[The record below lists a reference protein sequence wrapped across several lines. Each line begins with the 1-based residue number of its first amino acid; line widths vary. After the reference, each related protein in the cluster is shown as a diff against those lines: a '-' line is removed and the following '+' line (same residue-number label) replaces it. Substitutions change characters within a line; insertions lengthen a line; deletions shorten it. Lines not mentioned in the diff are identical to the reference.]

1 VEGGRINP
9 REKGVRSF
17 HLFLDE
23 MMKIATL
30 MFIQRKEILKKKRS
44 ISFR

>member
-17 HLFLDE
+17 HLFLDDDE
-23 MMKIATL
+23 NSNADVYSEEGNPQEKAL
-30 MFIQRKEILKKKRS
+30 F
-44 ISFR
+44 